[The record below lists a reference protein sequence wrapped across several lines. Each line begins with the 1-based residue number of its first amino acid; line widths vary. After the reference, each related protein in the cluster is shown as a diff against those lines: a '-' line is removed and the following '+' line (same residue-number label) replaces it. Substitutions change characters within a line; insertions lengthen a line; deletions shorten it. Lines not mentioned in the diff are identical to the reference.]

1 MHEKLNDSI
10 LFLPVNSFIF
20 SSLINSGFENILP
33 NGTSFSGYLEMEST
47 NKEWKTEICNYNLAS
62 KPMATESA
70 FLCKTMILKQSFI
83 IIQSLA
89 FSI

>member
-1 MHEKLNDSI
+1 MHENLNDSI

-47 NKEWKTEICNYNLAS
+47 NEE
-62 KPMATESA
+62 
-70 FLCKTMILKQSFI
+70 
-83 IIQSLA
+83 
-89 FSI
+89 